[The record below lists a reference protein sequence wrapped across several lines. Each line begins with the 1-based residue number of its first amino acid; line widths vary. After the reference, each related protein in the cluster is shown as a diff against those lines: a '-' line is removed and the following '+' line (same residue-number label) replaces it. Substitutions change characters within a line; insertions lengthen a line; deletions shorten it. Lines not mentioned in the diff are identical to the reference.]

1 MHMQVFH
8 NDYFYILGCLL
19 LEKCMR
25 AFVKS
30 LLTRRLGDLFGS
42 EQNIV
47 PLIGKQKFNLFI
59 ISLFSLLTR
68 RVVIFSLDLTL
79 LLRFS
84 TLISCIFS
92 NSIFT

>member
-1 MHMQVFH
+1 MHMQVFQ

-19 LEKCMR
+19 FEKCMR

-68 RVVIFSLDLTL
+68 RVVIFSLNLT
-79 LLRFS
+79 S
-84 TLISCIFS
+84 
-92 NSIFT
+92 